1 MTPFR
6 WPPGVPTPPQN
17 LAGCVLGGGR
27 AGRRRGPT
35 HQEEV
40 GAVRQVCERQAGRLQ
55 HLRVAAA
62 LAWEVDARETEVQVL
77 TVWGWRGAEG
87 ARWPLPLVFRARSHI

>member
-1 MTPFR
+1 M
-6 WPPGVPTPPQN
+6 
-17 LAGCVLGGGR
+17 LGGGR

-35 HQEEV
+35 RQEEV
-40 GAVRQVCERQAGRLQ
+40 GAVSRVCEWQAGRLR

-77 TVWGWRGAEG
+77 TVWGLERHRRGPVAATPRVLGQEPYMMG
-87 ARWPLPLVFRARSHI
+87 VHDREMKPGQGGN